1 MNVGELIDNEL
12 REMREELEN
21 LRKRVRELEGSSA
34 APLAY
39 TVEGAAEAL
48 STNASNVRALIRS
61 GQLPHF
67 TLERNKQRYWIYR
80 ADLEEYIRRRKL
92 EA

>member
-1 MNVGELIDNEL
+1 MSMGEMIDKEL
-12 REMREELEN
+12 REMREELES

-80 ADLEEYIRRRKL
+80 ADLEEYIRRRKM

>member
-1 MNVGELIDNEL
+1 MGLGELIDKEL
-12 REMREELEN
+12 KEVREELES

-48 STNASNVRALIRS
+48 STNPSNVRALIRS
-61 GQLPHF
+61 GELKHF
-67 TLERNKQRYWIYR
+67 TLEKNKQRYWIHR
-80 ADLEEYIRRRKL
+80 ADIEDYIRRRK
-92 EA
+92 EDA

>member
-1 MNVGELIDNEL
+1 MNLGEMMDREL
-12 REMREELEN
+12 NEMRAEIES

-39 TVEGAAEAL
+39 TVEGAAAAL
-48 STNASNVRALIRS
+48 STNESNVRALIRS
-61 GQLPHF
+61 GRLKHF
-67 TLERNKQRYWIYR
+67 TLEKNKQRYWIYR
-80 ADLEEYIRRRKL
+80 ADIEDYIRQRKM

>member
-80 ADLEEYIRRRKL
+80 ADLEEYIRRRKM

>member
-1 MNVGELIDNEL
+1 MSMGEMIDKEL
-12 REMREELEN
+12 REMREELDS

-80 ADLEEYIRRRKL
+80 ADLEEYIRRRKM

>member
-1 MNVGELIDNEL
+1 MNLGEMIDREL
-12 REMREELEN
+12 NEMRAEIES

-39 TVEGAAEAL
+39 TVEGAAAAL
-48 STNASNVRALIRS
+48 STNESNVRALIRS
-61 GQLPHF
+61 GQLKHF

-80 ADLEEYIRRRKL
+80 ADIEDYIRQRKM

>member
-1 MNVGELIDNEL
+1 MNIGEMMDREL
-12 REMREELEN
+12 GEMRQEIES

-34 APLAY
+34 APMAY

-61 GQLPHF
+61 GQLKHF
-67 TLERNKQRYWIYR
+67 TLEKNKQRYWVSREDI
-80 ADLEEYIRRRKL
+80 EEYIRQRKM

>member
-1 MNVGELIDNEL
+1 MNVVELIDNEL
-12 REMREELEN
+12 MEMREELEN

-80 ADLEEYIRRRKL
+80 ADLEEYIRRRKM

>member
-1 MNVGELIDNEL
+1 MNLGEMIDKEFG
-12 REMREELEN
+12 EMREELERI
-21 LRKRVRELEGSSA
+21 RKRLRELEGSSA
-34 APLAY
+34 APMAY

-61 GQLPHF
+61 GQLKHF
-67 TLERNKQRYWIYR
+67 TLEKNKQRYWIHR
-80 ADLEEYIRRRKL
+80 EDLEEYIRQRKM

>member
-1 MNVGELIDNEL
+1 MNLGEMMDREL
-12 REMREELEN
+12 SEMRAEIES

-34 APLAY
+34 APMAY

-61 GQLPHF
+61 GQLKHF
-67 TLERNKQRYWIYR
+67 TLEANKQRYWIYR
-80 ADLEEYIRRRKL
+80 ADIEDYIRQRKM

>member
-1 MNVGELIDNEL
+1 MNLGEMIDKEL
-12 REMREELEN
+12 RDMREELEN

-67 TLERNKQRYWIYR
+67 TLEKNKQRYWIYR
-80 ADLEEYIRRRKL
+80 ADIEDYIRQRK
-92 EA
+92 ADA

>member
-1 MNVGELIDNEL
+1 MGLGELIDKEL
-12 REMREELEN
+12 KEVHEELES
-21 LRKRVRELEGSSA
+21 LRRRVRDLEGSAA

-67 TLERNKQRYWIYR
+67 TLEKNKQRYWIHR
-80 ADLEEYIRRRKL
+80 ADIEEYIRQRK
-92 EA
+92 ADA

>member
-1 MNVGELIDNEL
+1 MNIGEMMDREL
-12 REMREELEN
+12 NEMRAEIES

-61 GQLPHF
+61 GQLKHF

-80 ADLEEYIRRRKL
+80 ADIEDYIRQRKM

>member
-1 MNVGELIDNEL
+1 MGLGELIDKEL
-12 REMREELEN
+12 REMHEELEN
-21 LRKRVRELEGSSA
+21 LRRRVRDLEGSAA

-67 TLERNKQRYWIYR
+67 TLEKNKQRYWIHR
-80 ADLEEYIRRRKL
+80 ADIEEYIRQRK
-92 EA
+92 ADA

>member
-1 MNVGELIDNEL
+1 MNLGEMIDREIN
-12 REMREELEN
+12 EMRQEIES

-34 APLAY
+34 APMAY

-61 GQLPHF
+61 GQLKHF
-67 TLERNKQRYWIYR
+67 TLERNKQRYWVSREDI
-80 ADLEEYIRRRKL
+80 EEYIRQRKM

>member
-48 STNASNVRALIRS
+48 CTNASNVRALIRS

-80 ADLEEYIRRRKL
+80 ADLEEYIRRRKM

>member
-1 MNVGELIDNEL
+1 MNVGELIDNEF
-12 REMREELEN
+12 RKMHEELES

-61 GQLPHF
+61 GHLPHF
-67 TLERNKQRYWIYR
+67 TLEHNKQRYWIYR
-80 ADLEEYIRRRKL
+80 ADIEEYIQRRK
-92 EA
+92 EDA